1 MWLKL
6 KNRLHFTAGMI
17 LLAVMGVIIF
27 SLPVLAD
34 TNPNVVLFEVQGNA
48 HIPTA
53 RILGVIS
60 NTKIGEPLDPKNVQ
74 LDMQAISGLG
84 YFVDVQAKTESI
96 LGGVKLIF
104 TVVENPVFKELQI
117 SGTTQIKPEELLPYF
132 TQKPGEIFNTTV
144 FREDLGKAL
153 KFCSDQKGFYVQ
165 PKNGKLDISPSGVV
179 RLGLVELKYGSI
191 KVQGLVKT
199 KDLVV
204 LRELSFKEGDI
215 IDINAFKDD
224 WARLMRL
231 RLFNSINPEF
241 QPAADPEKLNL
252 TLNIQEAQVGTI
264 SGGVSYVPGSGEI
277 GGMLSYSDPNLM
289 GRGQNLSLDV
299 NLAPSSNNV
308 TFSFYEPWLD
318 ASHTS
323 FGMSLG
329 NTETTMSST
338 MTNWFPNSKDV
349 YTMNFLRTGL
359 GLWFDRP
366 ISTSTTGRV
375 RFNFEKN
382 DIASYQPAGPGA
394 PDKPMTFWDNSLQL
408 QLFQNKLQYQDAFFV
423 KGGYY
428 LSGSYNFAGK
438 MLGGAYDYQKVN
450 LEGKAFHQITSDLV
464 LGTHLEGNYLTGSY
478 PDYDLLYLGGMR
490 QLRGYSDLRFSS
502 DVTRQLIGNE
512 TLLANAELRY
522 RPPVNKNIELV
533 LFGDL
538 GQVINTNTGM
548 NTLKSDYGAGFRFNV
563 PFLGVMGFDYF
574 RNAENQDGW
583 VFMLGDSF

>member
-6 KNRLHFTAGMI
+6 ANRLRFAAGII
-17 LLAVMGVIIF
+17 LLAVMGVIIS

-34 TNPNVVLFEVQGNA
+34 GNPNVVLFEVQGNT

-53 RILGVIS
+53 QILGVIS
-60 NTKIGEPLDPKNVQ
+60 NTKIGAPLDRNNVE
-74 LDMQAISGLG
+74 LDRQAISGLG
-84 YFVDVQAKTESI
+84 YFADVQAKTESI

-104 TVVENPVFKELQI
+104 VVVENPVFKELQI
-117 SGTTQIKPEELLPYF
+117 SGTTHVRPEELLPYF
-132 TQKPGEIFNTTV
+132 TQKPGEVFNIAL
-144 FREDLGKAL
+144 FREDLGKAM
-153 KFCSDQKGFYVQ
+153 KFCRDQKGFYVQ
-165 PKNGKLDISPSGVV
+165 PKNGGLDISQDGVV

-215 IDINAFKDD
+215 IDINTLKDD
-224 WARLMRL
+224 LTRLMRL
-231 RLFNSINPEF
+231 RLFNSITPEF
-241 QPAADPEKLNL
+241 QPAVDPEKLNL

-277 GGMLSYSDPNLM
+277 GGMLSYADPNLM
-289 GRGQNLSLDV
+289 GRGQNLALDV

-318 ASHTS
+318 ANHTS

-329 NTETTMSST
+329 NTESTMSST
-338 MTNWFPNSKDV
+338 MTSWFPDSQDV
-349 YTMNFLRTGL
+349 YTMNLLRTGL

-366 ISTSTTGRV
+366 LSKSVTGRV

-382 DIASYQPAGPGA
+382 NIASYELNDVTYSNPL
-394 PDKPMTFWDNSLQL
+394 TFWDNSMQL

-428 LSGSYNFAGK
+428 LSGSYSFAGK
-438 MLGGAYDYQKVN
+438 LLGGAYDYQKVN
-450 LEGKAFHQITSDLV
+450 LEGKVFHSITSNLV
-464 LGTHLEGNYLTGSY
+464 LGTHLEANYLTGTY

-490 QLRGYSDLRFSS
+490 QLRGYSDLRFSN
-502 DVTRQLIGNE
+502 DVTRQLIGDQ
-512 TLLANAELRY
+512 TLLTNAELRY

-538 GQVINTNTGM
+538 GQVVNTNTGM
-548 NTLKSDYGAGFRFNV
+548 YTLKSDYGAGFRFNV
-563 PFLGVMGFDYF
+563 PFLGVMGFDYY
-574 RNAENQDGW
+574 RNAEGQNGW
-583 VFMLGDSF
+583 VFMLGESF